1 MVLKNSN
8 TLQIQNLLTMGAKK
22 IKNKLNTFYSQST
35 KLGTKANRSKK
46 KKKSC
51 KQQQFKSNSYHTN
64 VCHLE
69 LTFCLLF

>member
-1 MVLKNSN
+1 MVLKNFN
-8 TLQIQNLLTMGAKK
+8 TLQIQSLLTMGANK
-22 IKNKLNTFYSQST
+22 IKNKLNISYSQST
-35 KLGTKANRSKK
+35 KLGTKANRFFL
-46 KKKSC
+46 KSC

>member
-8 TLQIQNLLTMGAKK
+8 TLQIQSLLTMGANK

-46 KKKSC
+46 KKKAANN
-51 KQQQFKSNSYHTN
+51 SNLNQILITPMHAI
-64 VCHLE
+64 
-69 LTFCLLF
+69 

>member
-8 TLQIQNLLTMGAKK
+8 TLQIQSLLTMGANK
-22 IKNKLNTFYSQST
+22 IKNKLNTLYSQST
-35 KLGTKANRSKK
+35 KLGTKANRSK

>member
-8 TLQIQNLLTMGAKK
+8 TLQIQSLLTMGANK

-46 KKKSC
+46 KKK
-51 KQQQFKSNSYHTN
+51 KAANNSNLNQILITPMY
-64 VCHLE
+64 VI
-69 LTFCLLF
+69 

>member
-8 TLQIQNLLTMGAKK
+8 TLQIQSLLTMGANK

-35 KLGTKANRSKK
+35 KLGTKANRS